1 LLQLLKFSLI
11 EVKGVKISWLGH
23 AGFRI
28 VGEGKTIYIDPFKI
42 KGGPTADI
50 ILITHNH
57 FDHLSVD
64 DIKKVS
70 SPQTLVIGS
79 KECEAKFRL
88 LGLEYKIVKPGMDVD
103 VSGVKVEAVPSY
115 NVDKSYHPKV
125 DGKVGY
131 VVTIGGVKIY
141 HAGDTDRIPEMA
153 SIKPDVSF
161 LPIGGT
167 YTMDAE
173 EAAQAAR
180 DIGVGTFIP
189 MHYGAIIGGNSDA
202 ERFRSILGENAV
214 ILEPEE

>member
-1 LLQLLKFSLI
+1 MI

-28 VGEGKTIYIDPFKI
+28 VGEGKTIYMDPFKI
-42 KGGPTADI
+42 KGGPAADI
-50 ILITHNH
+50 ILVTHNH

-70 SPQTLVIGS
+70 SPQTLIIGS
-79 KECEAKFRL
+79 KECEAKLRL
-88 LGLEYKIVKPGMDVD
+88 LGLEHKIVKPGMDMD
-103 VSGVKVEAVPSY
+103 ISGVKVEAVPSY
-115 NVDKSYHPKV
+115 NVSKSYHPKV

-131 VVTIGGVKIY
+131 VVTVGGVKIY

-161 LPIGGT
+161 LPVGGT

-173 EAAQAAR
+173 EAAQAAK
-180 DIGVGTFIP
+180 DIGVGIFIP
-189 MHYGAIIGGNSDA
+189 MHYGAIISDKSEA
-202 ERFRSILGENAV
+202 ERFRNILGENAV
-214 ILEPEE
+214 ILEAED

>member
-1 LLQLLKFSLI
+1 MI

-42 KGGPTADI
+42 KGGPAADI
-50 ILITHNH
+50 ILVTHSH

-70 SPQTLVIGS
+70 SSQTLVIGS

-88 LGLEYKIVKPGMDVD
+88 LGLEYKIVKPGMDMD

-115 NVDKSYHPKV
+115 NVGKSYHPKV

-131 VVTIGGVKIY
+131 VVTVGGVKIY

-153 SIKPDVSF
+153 GIKPDVSF
-161 LPIGGT
+161 LPVGGT

-173 EAAQAAR
+173 EAAQAAK
-180 DIGVGTFIP
+180 DIGVGIFIP
-189 MHYGAIIGGNSDA
+189 MHYGAIISDKGDA
-202 ERFRSILGENAV
+202 ERFRNILGENAV
-214 ILEPEE
+214 ILEAED